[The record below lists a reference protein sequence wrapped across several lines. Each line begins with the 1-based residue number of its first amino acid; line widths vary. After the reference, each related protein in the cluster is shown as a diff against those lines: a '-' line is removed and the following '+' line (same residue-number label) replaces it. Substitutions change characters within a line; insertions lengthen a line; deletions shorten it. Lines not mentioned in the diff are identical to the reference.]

1 MNVAGKDVL
10 GPTEA
15 YAKSGIRVKNI
26 EAKDEEGYNMLEKH
40 LDKSRSFI
48 ADARASGGKC
58 CVHCVAGINRS
69 GVIVAAEKM
78 LADRMN
84 VLEVVA
90 HIRRQRGN
98 MCLLNESF
106 QAELVSLARIEGLLG
121 PRGGEP
127 GSRLPASGPPPR
139 SALDMN

>member
-1 MNVAGKDVL
+1 MAQQKLTLNLEFALKISRLRTKKDIICLRNILISQDHSLPMPEHLVGNAVYIALQGSIDLVL
-10 GPTEA
+10 SWQL
-15 YAKSGIRVKNI
+15 K
-26 EAKDEEGYNMLEKH
+26 
-40 LDKSRSFI
+40 
-48 ADARASGGKC
+48 
-58 CVHCVAGINRS
+58 
-69 GVIVAAEKM
+69 KM

-98 MCLLNESF
+98 MSLLNESF